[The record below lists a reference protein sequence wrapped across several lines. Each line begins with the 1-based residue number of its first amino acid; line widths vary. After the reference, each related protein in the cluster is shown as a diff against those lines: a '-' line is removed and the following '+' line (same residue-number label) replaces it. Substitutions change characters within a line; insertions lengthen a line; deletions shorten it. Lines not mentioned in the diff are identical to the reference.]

1 MTKTIFRAC
10 AFVLLLLLLLGLAS
24 LLFLPKGNTVEDG
37 IQNEA
42 LYAFLG
48 EPENSLDAVV
58 VGDSIP
64 LSSFIPA
71 YLWRD
76 QGIPSYVCASTAQK
90 ASDSFGLLRTLFRS
104 QSPKVVLYEGDQL
117 YLDLEADDVVSALGE
132 QLFPVFR
139 FHSNWKFVRPQ
150 AMLRTPDYT
159 LVSPEKGYH
168 MRKTTESL
176 LTAPEIDLRDSSVE
190 PISPLNRWIFARTL
204 ALCRKEGARLILYS
218 APNATGWSVPRHNA
232 LSALAEASG
241 VTYLDG
247 NLDCTDIDWV
257 IDTLDAGEHL
267 NLRGA
272 YTATQWLGSALR
284 TLESLPD
291 RRTDPRYGDWNQAL
305 EAFQAMAEDPDQ
317 YW

>member
-1 MTKTIFRAC
+1 MRQKCLRIFLFLLILS
-10 AFVLLLLLLLGLAS
+10 AFLGLAS
-24 LLFLPKGNTVEDG
+24 LLFLPKGNTLEDG
-37 IQNEA
+37 IQNDA

-90 ASDSFGLLRTLFRS
+90 ASDSFGLLRTFFRS

-117 YLDLEADDVVSALGE
+117 YLDLEAADVLSALGE
-132 QLFPVFR
+132 QAFPVFR
-139 FHSNWKFVRPQ
+139 YHSNWKFLRPQ

-176 LTAPEIDLRDSSVE
+176 LTAPEIDLWDTSVE
-190 PISPLNRWIFARTL
+190 PISPLNRWVFEKTL
-204 ALCRKEGARLILYS
+204 ALCRKEGAQLVLYS

-232 LSALAEASG
+232 LRALAEASG

-247 NLDCTDIDWV
+247 NLECTDINWV

-284 TLESLPD
+284 TLEPLPD
-291 RRTDPRYGDWNQAL
+291 RRTDPRYDAWNSTL